1 MSIYIIPEMDKPLKF
16 VCEDDVKTEI
26 DDAGNFV
33 ITRKLC
39 SLESAKLLAE
49 LFDVSISDILSGK
62 VKFGQYKE
70 D

>member
-16 VCEDDVKTEI
+16 VYEDDVKTEI

-39 SLESAKLLAE
+39 SLESTKLLAE
-49 LFDVSISDILSGK
+49 LFDVSILDVLSGK